1 MKLRVPI
8 ALVMVIIAQ
17 TSAAVWY
24 IAGLESNIRQ
34 HDLKFTYM
42 QQEIDTVNS
51 QLAAAVTASTD
62 QAIARANAVYQIQY
76 LRDKIKD
83 LEDTYSN
90 SVTHRLNLEQ
100 SMRIL
105 ENKLAQIQNH
115 SHKHTES
122 SWISVS
128 DYNRKD
134 GGWTLHN

>member
-24 IAGLESNIRQ
+24 IAGLESSIRQ

-42 QQEIDTVNS
+42 QQEMDTVNS
-51 QLAAAVTASTD
+51 QLAAVVTASTD

-76 LRDKIKD
+76 LRNKIIN